1 MTEQMNDSPVP
12 PRATRREWVGLAVL
26 TLAALVYAMDLTVLN
41 LAIPRISADLRPTS
55 AQLLWMI
62 DIYGFLV
69 AGLLIT
75 MGTLGDRIGRRKLLL
90 GGAAGFALAS
100 LLAAFSTSS
109 EMLIAS
115 RAVMGIAGATIAP
128 STLSLIF
135 TMFLDPKQRS
145 TAIGVWIAAYSAG
158 GAIGP
163 VLGGVLLEFFWWGS
177 VFLIGVPVMGLLLVL
192 GPRTLPEYRDP
203 NAGRLHLMSAAASL
217 LAILGVVY
225 GLKQTAQDGISAVP
239 VLSIIVGLAL
249 GFAFVRHQ
257 LSLESPII
265 DVRLFRIRA
274 FSASLGAYFLGIFVV
289 VGYFLF
295 IAQYLQLVL
304 ALSPINA
311 ALWSLPS
318 AAGFVVGS
326 TIAPRIIHR
335 FRPAVVMGTGMLI
348 AAAGTTM
355 LLGLS
360 VDGGGSLL
368 LIAAASVVISL
379 GLAPV
384 ITLATELIVGSA
396 PPEQAGA
403 ATGIS
408 ETSGELGGAL
418 GIAILGT
425 VGTALYRAEVAD
437 SLPSGIPAQAAAVA
451 RDTLGG
457 AIAIA
462 QELPEAL
469 GGAVAAAAQTAFVDA
484 IHLVAA
490 VAAVGALVTAIAAA
504 LAPPRSRC
512 GGSRRDPSRLRGR
525 PRPNRP
531 GPTEEPPEGRGQRD
545 EPTWRT
551 LQPGIR

>member
-1 MTEQMNDSPVP
+1 MPEMTNESGVP
-12 PRATRREWVGLAVL
+12 ARATGREWIGLAVL
-26 TLAALVYAMDLTVLN
+26 TLAALVYAMDLTVLY
-41 LAIPRISADLRPTS
+41 LAVPIISEDLRPS
-55 AQLLWMI
+55 SVQLLWMI

-75 MGTLGDRIGRRKLLL
+75 MGTLGDRVGRRRLLL
-90 GGAAGFALAS
+90 FGAAGFALAS

-135 TMFLDPKQRS
+135 TMFLDERQRS

-177 VFLIGVPVMGLLLVL
+177 VFLIGVPVMALLLIL

-203 NAGRLHLMSAAASL
+203 NARGLDLLSVGLSL
-217 LAILGVVY
+217 AAILGVVY
-225 GLKQTAQDGISAVP
+225 GLKQLAQDGLSAPPILV
-239 VLSIIVGLAL
+239 IAAGLVL
-249 GFAFVRHQ
+249 GFLFVRRQ
-257 LSLESPII
+257 LRLESPII

-274 FSASLGAYFLGIFVV
+274 FSASLGTYFLGIFVV

-295 IAQYLQLVL
+295 ISQYLQLVL
-304 ALSPINA
+304 GLSPLNA

-318 AAGFVVGS
+318 AVGFIVGS
-326 TIAPRIIHR
+326 VIAPRIIHR
-335 FRPAVVMGTGMLI
+335 FRPSVIMGTGMAI
-348 AAAGTTM
+348 AAIGTAM

-360 VDGGGSLL
+360 VDGDGSLL

-403 ATGIS
+403 ATGMS

-418 GIAILGT
+418 GIAILGSI
-425 VGTALYRAEVAD
+425 GTALYRAEVAD
-437 SLPSGIPAQAAAVA
+437 QLPSDIPAAAADA
-451 RDTLGG
+451 ALDTLGG
-457 AIAIA
+457 ALAIA
-462 QELPEAL
+462 GTLPGAIGDAL
-469 GGAVAAAAQTAFVDA
+469 VAAAQLAFVDA
-484 IHLVAA
+484 LHLVAA
-490 VAAVGALVTAIAAA
+490 VAAVLAAVTAILAAAA
-504 LAPPRSRC
+504 LWNVPAR
-512 GGSRRDPSRLRGR
+512 
-525 PRPNRP
+525 
-531 GPTEEPPEGRGQRD
+531 EEQAGEADVPIAVPAEH
-545 EPTWRT
+545 
-551 LQPGIR
+551 

>member
-1 MTEQMNDSPVP
+1 MAELTDDYEVP
-12 PRATRREWVGLAVL
+12 ARATRREWMGLAVL

-41 LAIPRISADLRPTS
+41 LAIPRISSELRPTS

-115 RAVMGIAGATIAP
+115 RAVMGIAGATVAP

-135 TMFLDPKQRS
+135 TMFVDPKQRS

-177 VFLIGVPVMGLLLVL
+177 VFLIGVPVMGLLLIL

-203 NAGRLHLMSAAASL
+203 DARRLDLRSAAMSL

-225 GLKQTAQDGISAVP
+225 GLKEMAQDGLSVVP
-239 VLSIIVGLAL
+239 ILSIVAGVLL
-249 GFAFVRHQ
+249 GIAFIRRQ
-257 LSLESPII
+257 LHIESPMI

-274 FSASLGAYFLGIFVV
+274 FSASLGSYLLGIFVV

-295 IAQYLQLVL
+295 IAQYLQLIIG
-304 ALSPINA
+304 LSPLEA

-326 TIAPRIIHR
+326 TIAPKIIHR
-335 FRPAVVMGTGMLI
+335 VRPSVIMGMGMAV
-348 AAAGTTM
+348 AAAGTA
-355 LLGLS
+355 LLIGLS
-360 VDGGGSLL
+360 VDGGMGSLL
-368 LIAAASVVISL
+368 LIAAASIIISL

-418 GIAILGT
+418 GIALLGSLGT
-425 VGTALYRAEVAD
+425 AVYRAEVAD
-437 SLPSGIPAQAAAVA
+437 SVPADIPAAAADAA

-457 AIAIA
+457 ALAIA
-462 QELPEAL
+462 ETLPGAL
-469 GGAVAAAAQTAFVDA
+469 GDALTAAAQTAFVDA
-484 IHLVAA
+484 LHVVAA
-490 VAAVGALVTAIAAA
+490 VAVVGAVLTAIVAAAA
-504 LAPPRSRC
+504 LRRVPARSEPAPHGATPEAL
-512 GGSRRDPSRLRGR
+512 PA
-525 PRPNRP
+525 
-531 GPTEEPPEGRGQRD
+531 TE
-545 EPTWRT
+545 
-551 LQPGIR
+551 

>member
-1 MTEQMNDSPVP
+1 MGQSTGRDVVP
-12 PRATRREWVGLAVL
+12 PKATRREWIGLAVL

-41 LAIPRISADLRPTS
+41 LAVPRISAELRPTS
-55 AQLLWMI
+55 AQLLWII

-115 RAVMGIAGATIAP
+115 RAIMGVAGATVAP

-145 TAIGVWIAAYSAG
+145 TAIGFWIAAYSAG

-163 VLGGVLLEFFWWGS
+163 ILGGVLLEFFWWGS
-177 VFLIGVPVMGLLLVL
+177 VFLIGVPVMGLLLIL
-192 GPRTLPEYRDP
+192 GPRALPEYRDP
-203 NAGRLHLMSAAASL
+203 DARRLDLRSAAMSL
-217 LAILGVVY
+217 FAILAVVY
-225 GLKQTAQDGISAVP
+225 GLKEMAQGGVALVP
-239 VLSIIVGLAL
+239 VLAILAGLVVGAM
-249 GFAFVRHQ
+249 FVRRQ
-257 LSLESPII
+257 LHIESPIV

-274 FSASLGAYFLGIFVV
+274 FSASLGTYLLGIFVV

-295 IAQYLQLVL
+295 IAQYLQLIL
-304 ALSPINA
+304 GLSPIQA
-311 ALWSLPS
+311 AVWSLPS

-326 TIAPRIIHR
+326 MIAPKIIHR
-335 FRPAVVMGTGMLI
+335 FRPALVMGVGMAI
-348 AAAGTTM
+348 AAAGTAL

-360 VDGGGSLL
+360 VDGEGG
-368 LIAAASVVISL
+368 IGFIVAASIVISL

-403 ATGIS
+403 ATGMS

-418 GIAILGT
+418 GIAILGSI
-425 VGTALYRAEVAD
+425 GTAVYRAEIAD
-437 SLPSGIPAQAAAVA
+437 SVPSGMPVEAVDAA
-451 RDTLGG
+451 RDTLG
-457 AIAIA
+457 AALDVA
-462 QELPEAL
+462 QTLPAELASAL
-469 GGAVAAAAQTAFVDA
+469 VAAASTAFVDA
-484 IHLVAA
+484 LHFVAA
-490 VAAVGALVTAIAAA
+490 VAAVGAVLTAIGAAIA
-504 LAPPRSRC
+504 LRSVPRRS
-512 GGSRRDPSRLRGR
+512 
-525 PRPNRP
+525 
-531 GPTEEPPEGRGQRD
+531 EPEPVDATPEAVPATG
-545 EPTWRT
+545 
-551 LQPGIR
+551 

>member
-1 MTEQMNDSPVP
+1 MTEIPA
-12 PRATRREWVGLAVL
+12 RATSREWIGLGVL

-41 LAIPRISADLRPTS
+41 LAIPRISTELQPTS

-163 VLGGVLLEFFWWGS
+163 VLGGILLEYFWWGS
-177 VFLIGVPVMGLLLVL
+177 VFLIGVPVMGLLLL
-192 GPRTLPEYRDP
+192 FGPRTLPEYRDP
-203 NAGRLHLMSAAASL
+203 NARRLDLRSAAMSL
-217 LAILGVVY
+217 FAILAIVY
-225 GLKQTAQDGISAVP
+225 GLKEIAQG
-239 VLSIIVGLAL
+239 GLAL
-249 GFAFVRHQ
+249 VPILAILAGVLIGIVFVRRQ
-257 LSLESPII
+257 LHLESPMI
-265 DVRLFRIRA
+265 DVSLFRIRA
-274 FSASLGAYFLGIFVV
+274 FSASLGTYMLGIFVV

-304 ALSPINA
+304 GLSPLMA

-318 AAGFVVGS
+318 AAGFIVGS
-326 TIAPRIIHR
+326 TIAPKIIHR
-335 FRPAVVMGTGMLI
+335 FRPSLVMGVGMAI
-348 AAAGTTM
+348 SAVGTAM

-360 VDGGGSLL
+360 VGGEGSLL
-368 LIAAASVVISL
+368 LIAVASVVISL

-403 ATGIS
+403 ATGMS

-418 GIAILGT
+418 GIAILGSI
-425 VGTALYRAEVAD
+425 GTAVYRAEVAD
-437 SLPSGIPAQAAAVA
+437 ELPTGIPAAAVDA
-451 RDTLGG
+451 AQDTLGG
-457 AIAIA
+457 ALTIA
-462 QELPEAL
+462 QTLPGEL
-469 GGAVAAAAQTAFVDA
+469 AAALVASAQVAFVDA
-484 IHLVAA
+484 LHFVAA
-490 VAAVGALVTAIAAA
+490 VAAIGAVVTAIGAA
-504 LAPPRSRC
+504 LA
-512 GGSRRDPSRLRGR
+512 LRGVDAR
-525 PRPNRP
+525 
-531 GPTEEPPEGRGQRD
+531 TEPATD
-545 EPTWRT
+545 EATAHGTPAVATD
-551 LQPGIR
+551 

>member
-1 MTEQMNDSPVP
+1 MEPMTGERAIPE
-12 PRATRREWVGLAVL
+12 RATSREWIGLGVL
-26 TLAALVYAMDLTVLN
+26 TLAALVYAMDLTVLH
-41 LAIPRISADLRPTS
+41 LAVPRISAELQPTS
-55 AQLLWMI
+55 AQLLWII

-90 GGAAGFALAS
+90 GGAAGFAAAS
-100 LLAAFSTSS
+100 LLAAFSTSA
-109 EMLIAS
+109 EMLILS
-115 RAVMGIAGATIAP
+115 RAIMGIAGATIAP

-163 VLGGVLLEFFWWGS
+163 VAGGILLEFFWWGS
-177 VFLIGVPVMGLLLVL
+177 VFLIGVPVMALLLL
-192 GPRTLPEYRDP
+192 IGPRTLPEYRDP
-203 NAGRLHLMSAAASL
+203 EARRLDLVSAGMSL

-225 GLKQTAQDGISAVP
+225 GLKQIAQDGVSALP
-239 VLSIIVGLAL
+239 VLAILAGIALGAVFVRRQRGLA
-249 GFAFVRHQ
+249 
-257 LSLESPII
+257 SPII
-265 DVRLFRIRA
+265 DVSLFRIRA
-274 FSASLGAYFLGIFVV
+274 FSASLGTYLLGIFVV

-304 ALSPINA
+304 GLSPFLA

-335 FRPAVVMGTGMLI
+335 YPPARIMGVGMTVAAVGTAMLI
-348 AAAGTTM
+348 
-355 LLGLS
+355 GLS
-360 VDGGGSLL
+360 VGGGLGSLL
-368 LIAAASVVISL
+368 LIAAASIVISL

-403 ATGIS
+403 ATGMS

-418 GIAILGT
+418 GIAILGS
-425 VGTALYRAEVAD
+425 VGTAVYRGQVAD
-437 SLPSGIPAQAAAVA
+437 AIPPGVPAQAADAA

-462 QELPEAL
+462 QTLPGEL
-469 GGAVAAAAQTAFVDA
+469 AAALTVVAQTAFVDA
-484 IHLVAA
+484 LRFVAA
-490 VAAVGALVTAIAAA
+490 VAVIGAVVTAIVAAIA
-504 LAPPRSRC
+504 LRGVPPRSEPEPDE
-512 GGSRRDPSRLRGR
+512 GVA
-525 PRPNRP
+525 
-531 GPTEEPPEGRGQRD
+531 PTVTPEP
-545 EPTWRT
+545 
-551 LQPGIR
+551 QPVRVTD

>member
-1 MTEQMNDSPVP
+1 MNQMTSESAVP
-12 PRATRREWVGLAVL
+12 ARATRREWIGLAVL
-26 TLAALVYAMDLTVLN
+26 TLAALVYAMDLTVLH
-41 LAIPRISADLRPTS
+41 LAVPRISAELRPS
-55 AQLLWMI
+55 SVQLLWMI

-135 TMFLDPKQRS
+135 TMFLDPKQRT
-145 TAIGVWIAAYSAG
+145 TAIGFWIAAYSAG

-177 VFLIGVPVMGLLLVL
+177 VFLIGVPVMGLLLIL

-203 NAGRLHLMSAAASL
+203 NSGRLHLRSAAMSL
-217 LAILGVVY
+217 LAILGVIY
-225 GLKQTAQDGISAVP
+225 GLKEIAQDGLATVP
-239 VLSIIVGLAL
+239 ILSIIAGVLL
-249 GFAFVRHQ
+249 GILFVRAQ
-257 LSLESPII
+257 LRLASPMI

-274 FSASLGAYFLGIFVV
+274 FTASLGTYLLGIFVV

-295 IAQYLQLVL
+295 IAQYLQLIL
-304 ALSPINA
+304 GLSPLIA

-326 TIAPRIIHR
+326 VVAPKIIHR
-335 FRPAVVMGTGMLI
+335 FRPSVIMGAGMTI
-348 AAAGTTM
+348 AAVGTAV
-355 LLGLS
+355 LLGLRA
-360 VDGGGSLL
+360 DGAGSLL
-368 LIAAASVVISL
+368 IIVVASIVISL

-418 GIAILGT
+418 GIAILGS
-425 VGTALYRAEVAD
+425 VGTAVYRAEVAN
-437 SLPSGIPAQAAAVA
+437 SLPSGIPSEAADAA

-457 AIAIA
+457 ALAIA
-462 QELPEAL
+462 QTLPDELASAL
-469 GGAVAAAAQTAFVDA
+469 VAAAQTAFVDA

-490 VAAVGALVTAIAAA
+490 VAAIGAVVTAIGAA
-504 LAPPRSRC
+504 LALRSVAARAEPAPEETSAEPV
-512 GGSRRDPSRLRGR
+512 GA
-525 PRPNRP
+525 
-531 GPTEEPPEGRGQRD
+531 TE
-545 EPTWRT
+545 
-551 LQPGIR
+551 

>member
-1 MTEQMNDSPVP
+1 MNQVTGNSSIPE
-12 PRATRREWVGLAVL
+12 RATSREWIGLAVL

-41 LAIPRISADLRPTS
+41 LAIPRISAELRPS
-55 AQLLWMI
+55 SVQLLWMI

-90 GGAAGFALAS
+90 FGAAGFALAS

-135 TMFLDPKQRS
+135 TMFLDSKQRS

-177 VFLIGVPVMGLLLVL
+177 VFLIGVPVMGLLLLL

-203 NAGRLHLMSAAASL
+203 DARPLDLLSAAMSL

-225 GLKQTAQDGISAVP
+225 GLKQLAQDGVSAAPALVI
-239 VLSIIVGLAL
+239 VLGLL
-249 GFAFVRHQ
+249 IGYVFVRRQ
-257 LSLESPII
+257 LRLESPMI

-274 FSASLGAYFLGIFVV
+274 FSASLGTYFFGIFVV

-295 IAQYLQLVL
+295 ISQYLQLIL
-304 ALSPINA
+304 GLSPLEA
-311 ALWSLPS
+311 AIWSLPS
-318 AAGFVVGS
+318 AVGFIVGS

-335 FRPAVVMGTGMLI
+335 FRPSVIMGVGMAI
-348 AAAGTTM
+348 AAAGTAM

-360 VDGGGSLL
+360 VDGDGSLV
-368 LIAAASVVISL
+368 LIAVASVIISL

-418 GIAILGT
+418 GIAILGSL
-425 VGTALYRAEVAD
+425 GHGR
-437 SLPSGIPAQAAAVA
+437 LPSQCRGLAPIRHARGSRQRGAGHARWSAGDRGIAPRRPRRCCRRGRAAGVRRRPPCRRGRCRDRRCADGDRRGGCPVERA
-451 RDTLGG
+451 R
-457 AIAIA
+457 
-462 QELPEAL
+462 P
-469 GGAVAAAAQTAFVDA
+469 
-484 IHLVAA
+484 
-490 VAAVGALVTAIAAA
+490 VGAGSGRRHSGGPGRDRV
-504 LAPPRSRC
+504 SRY
-512 GGSRRDPSRLRGR
+512 
-525 PRPNRP
+525 
-531 GPTEEPPEGRGQRD
+531 
-545 EPTWRT
+545 
-551 LQPGIR
+551 

>member
-1 MTEQMNDSPVP
+1 MNEMTGGNAVP
-12 PRATRREWVGLAVL
+12 ARATRREWIGLGVL

-41 LAIPRISADLRPTS
+41 LAIPRISAELRPS
-55 AQLLWMI
+55 SVQLLWII

-90 GGAAGFALAS
+90 GGAAFFALAS

-135 TMFLDPKQRS
+135 TMFLDPKQRT
-145 TAIGVWIAAYSAG
+145 TAIGFWIAAYSAG

-177 VFLIGVPVMGLLLVL
+177 VFLIGVPVMGLLLIL
-192 GPRTLPEYRDP
+192 GPRTLPEYRD
-203 NAGRLHLMSAAASL
+203 AEARRLDLASAAMSL

-225 GLKQTAQDGISAVP
+225 GLKEIAQDG
-239 VLSIIVGLAL
+239 LAL
-249 GFAFVRHQ
+249 VPIMSIVVGVLLGIVFVRRQ
-257 LSLESPII
+257 LHIASPMI

-274 FSASLGAYFLGIFVV
+274 FTASLGTYLLGIFVV

-304 ALSPINA
+304 GLSPIEA
-311 ALWSLPS
+311 AVWSLPS
-318 AAGFVVGS
+318 SAGFIVGS
-326 TIAPRIIHR
+326 IAAPKIIHR
-335 FRPAVVMGTGMLI
+335 FRPSVIMGRGMTV
-348 AAAGTTM
+348 AAIGTAT
-355 LLGLS
+355 LLGLGLDS
-360 VDGGGSLL
+360 GSGIF
-368 LIAAASVVISL
+368 LIVVASIVISL

-403 ATGIS
+403 ATGMS

-418 GIAILGT
+418 GIAILGSI
-425 VGTALYRAEVAD
+425 GTAVYRTEVAET
-437 SLPSGIPAQAAAVA
+437 LPAGVPAAAADAA

-457 AIAIA
+457 ALAIA
-462 QELPEAL
+462 QTLPDAVGAAL
-469 GGAVAAAAQTAFVDA
+469 VEVARIAFLDA
-484 IHLVAA
+484 LHFVAA
-490 VAAVGALVTAIAAA
+490 VATVGAVVAAIGAA
-504 LAPPRSRC
+504 LALRSVAAR
-512 GGSRRDPSRLRGR
+512 SEPAPEDADRLR
-525 PRPNRP
+525 
-531 GPTEEPPEGRGQRD
+531 EGLADRV
-545 EPTWRT
+545 
-551 LQPGIR
+551 

>member
-1 MTEQMNDSPVP
+1 M
-12 PRATRREWVGLAVL
+12 GLAVL

-41 LAIPRISADLRPTS
+41 LAIPIISEELQPTS
-55 AQLLWMI
+55 VQLLWMI

-69 AGLLIT
+69 AGLLVT
-75 MGTLGDRIGRRKLLL
+75 MGTLGDRIGRRRLLL

-100 LLAAFSTSS
+100 LFAAFSTGPD
-109 EMLIAS
+109 MLIAA

-177 VFLIGVPVMGLLLVL
+177 VFLIGVPVMALLLLL

-203 NAGRLHLMSAAASL
+203 NAGRIDLISVAMSL
-217 LAILGVVY
+217 LAILGVVF
-225 GLKQTAQDGISAVP
+225 GVKQLAQDGLSAQPIAVI
-239 VLSIIVGLAL
+239 VVGLLL
-249 GFAFVRHQ
+249 GLLFVRRQ
-257 LSLESPII
+257 LRLESPII
-265 DVRLFRIRA
+265 DVRLFRIPA
-274 FSASLGAYFLGIFVV
+274 FSASLGTYFLGIFVV

-295 IAQYLQLVL
+295 ISQYLQLIL
-304 ALSPINA
+304 GLSPLQA

-318 AAGFVVGS
+318 AIGFIAAG
-326 TIAPRIIHR
+326 IAAPRIIHR
-335 FRPAVVMGTGMLI
+335 FRPSVIMGVGMAVAAIGT
-348 AAAGTTM
+348 AM

-360 VDGGGSLL
+360 VDGEGGVL
-368 LIAAASVVISL
+368 LIAIASTIISVGL
-379 GLAPV
+379 GPV

-418 GIAILGT
+418 GIAILGSL
-425 VGTALYRAEVAD
+425 GTAVYRSRVAD
-437 SLPSGIPAQAAAVA
+437 SLPADIPADVADAA

-462 QELPEAL
+462 ESLPGAL
-469 GGAVAAAAQTAFVDA
+469 ADAVVSAAQVAFVDA
-484 IHLVAA
+484 LHLVAA
-490 VAAVGALVTAIAAA
+490 VAAILAVVTAIVAAAA
-504 LAPPRSRC
+504 LRNVPARTDSPEEESVPAPVPAV
-512 GGSRRDPSRLRGR
+512 D
-525 PRPNRP
+525 
-531 GPTEEPPEGRGQRD
+531 
-545 EPTWRT
+545 
-551 LQPGIR
+551 

>member
-1 MTEQMNDSPVP
+1 MVEVTNESAVP
-12 PRATRREWVGLAVL
+12 ARATRREWIGLAVL

-41 LAIPRISADLRPTS
+41 LAIPRISAELQPS
-55 AQLLWMI
+55 SVQLLWMI

-90 GGAAGFALAS
+90 GGAAWFALAS
-100 LLAAFSTSS
+100 VLAAFSTSS

-158 GAIGP
+158 SAIGP
-163 VLGGVLLEFFWWGS
+163 ILGGVLLEFFWWGS

-192 GPRTLPEYRDP
+192 GPRTLPEYKDP
-203 NAGRLHLMSAAASL
+203 NAGRLHIGSAVMSL

-225 GLKQTAQDGISAVP
+225 GLKQIAQDGVSVVP
-239 VLSIIVGLAL
+239 VLSIVAGLLL
-249 GFAFVRHQ
+249 GFVFVRRQ
-257 LSLESPII
+257 LQLESPII

-274 FSASLGAYFLGIFVV
+274 FSASLGTYLLGIFVV

-295 IAQYLQLVL
+295 IAQYLQLVVG
-304 ALSPINA
+304 LSPLNA
-311 ALWSLPS
+311 ALWSLP
-318 AAGFVVGS
+318 AAVGFIVGS
-326 TIAPRIIHR
+326 TIAPKVIHR
-335 FRPAVVMGTGMLI
+335 FRPSVVMGTGMAI
-348 AAAGTTM
+348 SAIGTVM

-360 VDGGGSLL
+360 VDGFGSLV
-368 LIAAASVVISL
+368 LIAAASVVIAV

-418 GIAILGT
+418 GIAILGSI
-425 VGTALYRAEVAD
+425 GTAVYRAEVAD
-437 SLPSGIPAQAAAVA
+437 SVPPGIPAAAADAA

-457 AIAIA
+457 ALAIA
-462 QELPEAL
+462 ATLP
-469 GGAVAAAAQTAFVDA
+469 GAVGDALALAAQTAFVDA
-484 IHLVAA
+484 LRFVAA
-490 VAAVGALVTAIAAA
+490 VAAVGAILTAIVAAAA
-504 LAPPRSRC
+504 LRKVPPRSE
-512 GGSRRDPSRLRGR
+512 SA
-525 PRPNRP
+525 
-531 GPTEEPPEGRGQRD
+531 PEGAVPAPVGASD
-545 EPTWRT
+545 
-551 LQPGIR
+551 

>member
-1 MTEQMNDSPVP
+1 VAELTNETAVP
-12 PRATRREWVGLAVL
+12 ARATRREWIGLAVL

-41 LAIPRISADLRPTS
+41 LAIPRISAELRPS
-55 AQLLWMI
+55 SVQLLWMI

-135 TMFLDPKQRS
+135 TMFLDTKQRS

-163 VLGGVLLEFFWWGS
+163 VLGGILLEFFWWGS
-177 VFLIGVPVMGLLLVL
+177 VFLIGVPVMGLLLIL

-203 NAGRLHLMSAAASL
+203 NAGRLHLLSAAMSL

-225 GLKQTAQDGISAVP
+225 GLKQIAQDGISVVP
-239 VLSIIVGLAL
+239 VLVIVAGLLLGAL
-249 GFAFVRHQ
+249 FVRYQ
-257 LSLESPII
+257 LRLESPII

-274 FSASLGAYFLGIFVV
+274 FSASLVTYLLGIFVV

-304 ALSPINA
+304 GLSPLTA

-326 TIAPRIIHR
+326 TIAPKIIHR
-335 FRPAVVMGTGMLI
+335 FRPSVIMGTGMLI
-348 AAAGTTM
+348 AAVGTAL

-360 VDGGGSLL
+360 VDGGLGNLL
-368 LIAAASVVISL
+368 LLTAASVVISL

-403 ATGIS
+403 ATGMS

-418 GIAILGT
+418 GIAILGS
-425 VGTALYRAEVAD
+425 VGTAIYRAEVAE
-437 SLPSGIPAQAAAVA
+437 SVPSGIPAEAADAV

-457 AIAIA
+457 ALAIA
-462 QELPEAL
+462 QELP
-469 GGAVAAAAQTAFVDA
+469 GAAADVIVAAARIAFVDA
-484 IHLVAA
+484 LHVVAVVA
-490 VAAVGALVTAIAAA
+490 VVGAVVTAIAAA
-504 LAPPRSRC
+504 AALWKVPARSE
-512 GGSRRDPSRLRGR
+512 
-525 PRPNRP
+525 
-531 GPTEEPPEGRGQRD
+531 PTEPPAE
-545 EPTWRT
+545 EVAPTPAAAT
-551 LQPGIR
+551 D